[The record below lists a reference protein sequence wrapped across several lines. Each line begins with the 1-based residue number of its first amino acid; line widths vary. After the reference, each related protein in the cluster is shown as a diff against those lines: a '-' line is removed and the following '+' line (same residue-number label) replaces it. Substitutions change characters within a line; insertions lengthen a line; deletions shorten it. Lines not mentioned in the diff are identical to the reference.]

1 MNDDVA
7 HDKMKFEANNSQG
20 ESDPPTKVTG
30 YVNIIIWM
38 WPSHNDV
45 KVANATAVN
54 ETGCQGWRRWKI
66 DGPKW
71 ESFFFCRS

>member
-45 KVANATAVN
+45 KVANATAERISSAVSN
-54 ETGCQGWRRWKI
+54 I
-66 DGPKW
+66 M
-71 ESFFFCRS
+71 RSQ